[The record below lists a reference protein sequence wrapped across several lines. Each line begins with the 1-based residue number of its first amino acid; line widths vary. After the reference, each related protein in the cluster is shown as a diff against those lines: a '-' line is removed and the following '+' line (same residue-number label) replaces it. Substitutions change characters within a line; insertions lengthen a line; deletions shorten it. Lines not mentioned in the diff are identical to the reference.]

1 MVATADQAGQAA
13 ALAARLGIGEGL
25 TVQELGYDT
34 DVDDTV
40 ADAITAGSGQAP
52 VDDEYDGV
60 VDMVV
65 LWWRDDDGDLGD
77 ALVDAKAP
85 LADNGV
91 IWLLTPKHGRRGA
104 LEPADVAD
112 AASSSGLRRTTS
124 VTLSQ
129 WQAVWLVSR

>member
-129 WQAVWLVSR
+129 WQAVRLVSR